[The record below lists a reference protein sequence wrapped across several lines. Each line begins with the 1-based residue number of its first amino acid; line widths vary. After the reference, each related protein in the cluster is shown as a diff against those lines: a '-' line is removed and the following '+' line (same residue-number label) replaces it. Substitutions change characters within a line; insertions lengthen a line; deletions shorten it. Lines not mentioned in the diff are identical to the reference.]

1 MSANDQKGPFERKR
15 SNLLAILVLILI
27 VSIYAFV
34 TDCCAYRMTSVT
46 LDMIRNGPHFAYNK
60 DLDERTVSDFG
71 VIRDCAAGGMER
83 HSVVILLGLF
93 GLCCAWRMKGGC
105 K

>member
-1 MSANDQKGPFERKR
+1 M
-15 SNLLAILVLILI
+15 LAILGLILI

-34 TDCCAYRMTSVT
+34 TDYCAYRLASVT
-46 LDMIRNGPHFAYNK
+46 LDMIRNGPHFADNK
-60 DLDERTVSDFG
+60 DMDERTVTDFE
-71 VIRDCAAGGMER
+71 VIRGCAVGGMER

-93 GLCCAWRMKGGC
+93 GLGSAWRVKGGH